1 MAQPLVKKDDDRDE
15 EADYSPFLGIE
26 KGAVLQEARVFHDP
40 QLDARRCSQVITK
53 LLYLLNQG
61 ETLTKIEATEVFF
74 AVTKLFQSK
83 DIGLRRMVYLMI
95 KELSPSAD
103 EVIIVTSSLMKD
115 MNSRTDLFRANAI
128 RVLCRITDGTLLAQI
143 ERYLKQAIVDKN
155 PVVASAALVS
165 GIHLLQTNPEIV
177 RRWSNEVQEAVQSR
191 AALVQF
197 HALALLHQI
206 RQNDRLAVNKL
217 VASLTKGT
225 VRSPLAQC
233 LLIRYISQVIKESG
247 DNSQAGERPF
257 YDYLEGCLRHKAEVV
272 IFEAARTITELS
284 NVTTRELTPA
294 ITVLQLFL
302 SSSKPVLRF
311 AALRTLN
318 KVAMTHP
325 MAVTNCNIDMESLI
339 SDQNRSIATLAI
351 TTLLKTGNE
360 SSVDRLM
367 KQITNFMSDIADEF
381 KIVVVEAIR
390 SLCLKFPLKY
400 RSLMNFLSNILRE
413 EGGFEYKKAIVDSI
427 VILIRDIPDA
437 KESGLLHL
445 CEFIEDCEFTYLST
459 QILHFL
465 GNEGP
470 KTSDPS
476 KYIRY
481 IYNRVIL
488 ENATVRASAVSTL
501 AKFGAL
507 VDSLKPRI
515 FVLLRRCVFDNDD
528 EVRDRAT
535 LYLNTLGDGSVAET
549 DEDVKEFLFGS
560 LDIPLTNMEA
570 SLKNY
575 DPTEEPFDINSV
587 PKEVKSQ
594 SVAEKKAPGKKP
606 AASSTPAAAPT
617 SAADAYERLLSSI
630 PEFASFGKLFKSSTP
645 VELTEAETEY
655 SVNVVKHIY
664 DSHVVFQ
671 YNCTNTIPEQ
681 LLENVTVIVDAS
693 DAEEFSEVGTK
704 PLRSLPYDTPGQ
716 TFVAFEKPEG
726 VPAVGKFSNVL
737 RFTVKEVDPSTGE
750 SEDDGVEDE
759 YQLEDF
765 EVVAADYILKVG
777 VSNFKNAWESLGPD
791 GERIDEYGLGPRE
804 SLAEAVNTVINLLGM
819 QPCEGTEVVPSN
831 SRSHTCLLS
840 GIYIGNVKVLV
851 RLSFGIDGAKEV
863 AMKLAV
869 RSEDENVSEA
879 IHEIVASGQRR
890 QNDQLRMIFLEHTR
904 ISRELE
910 ARKNELDDPEKQLME
925 RGAST
930 ENNRLKL
937 KYEKKKHDRAVLN
950 KKKAKKASRL
960 AERYKRE
967 KEDLRRKI
975 IQLKVKLD
983 DKPLLEMELIY
994 LRGQTEIV
1002 KFTGNYVDVDKLY
1015 ALLRELHEKEV
1026 ELYDLEALNHALIV
1040 KNAKAM
1046 MKYKK
1051 LRRN

>member
-1 MAQPLVKKDDDRDE
+1 MAQPLVKKDDDRDDE
-15 EADYSPFLGIE
+15 EYSPFLGIE
-26 KGAVLQEARVFHDP
+26 KGAVLQEARVFNDP

-61 ETLTKIEATEVFF
+61 ESFTKVEATEVFF
-74 AVTKLFQSK
+74 SVTKLFQSR
-83 DIGLRRMVYLMI
+83 DIGLRRMVYLII

-115 MNSRTDLFRANAI
+115 MNSKTDMYRANAI
-128 RVLCRITDGTLLAQI
+128 RVLCRITDGTLLTQI

-177 RRWSNEVQEAVQSR
+177 KRWSNEVQESVQSR

-206 RQNDRLAVNKL
+206 RQNDRLAVSKL
-217 VASLTKGT
+217 VTSLTRGT

-233 LLIRYISQVIKESG
+233 LLIRYTSQVIRESG
-247 DNSQAGERPF
+247 NVQTGDRPF
-257 YDYLEGCLRHKAEVV
+257 YDYLEGCLRHKVEMV
-272 IFEAARTITELS
+272 IFEAARAITELHG
-284 NVTTRELTPA
+284 VTPRELTPA

-311 AALRTLN
+311 AAVRTLN

-325 MAVTNCNIDMESLI
+325 VPVTNCNIDMESLI

-390 SLCLKFPLKY
+390 SLCLKFPLKF
-400 RSLMNFLSNILRE
+400 RALMNFLSNILRE

-465 GNEGP
+465 GIEGP

-481 IYNRVIL
+481 IYNRVHL

-507 VDSLKPRI
+507 VDSLKPRVFI
-515 FVLLRRCVFDNDD
+515 LLRRCLFDSDD

-535 LYLNTLGDGSVAET
+535 LYLNTLGGDGSVIET
-549 DEDVKEFLFGS
+549 DNDVKDFLFGS
-560 LDIPLTNMEA
+560 LDVPLVNLET

-575 DPTEEPFDINSV
+575 EASEEPFDIKSV

-594 SVAEKKAPGKKP
+594 PLAEKKAQSKKP
-606 AASSTPAAAPT
+606 TGLGAPPTGPASTV
-617 SAADAYERLLSSI
+617 DAYETLLSSI
-630 PEFASFGKLFKSSTP
+630 PEFSNFGKLFKSSAP
-645 VELTEAETEY
+645 VELTEPETEY
-655 SVNVVKHIY
+655 AVNVVKHIF

-681 LLENVTVIVDAS
+681 LLEDVIVVVDAS
-693 DAEEFSEVGTK
+693 EAEEFSEVASRS
-704 PLRSLPYDTPGQ
+704 LRSLPYDTPGQ
-716 TFVAFEKPEG
+716 TFLAFEKPEG
-726 VPAVGKFSNVL
+726 IPAVGKFTNLL
-737 RFTVKEVDPSTGE
+737 RFIVKEVDPTTGE
-750 SEDDGVEDE
+750 AEEDGVEDE
-759 YQLEDF
+759 YQLEDL
-765 EVVAADYILKVG
+765 EVVAADYILKVP
-777 VSNFKNAWESLGPD
+777 VFNFKNAWESMGAD
-791 GERIDEYGLGPRE
+791 FERVDEYGLGPRE
-804 SLAEAVNTVINLLGM
+804 NLTEAVNAVISLLGM
-819 QPCEGTEVVPSN
+819 QPCEGTEAVASN
-831 SRSHTCLLS
+831 SRSHSCVLS
-840 GIYIGNVKVLV
+840 GVYIGNVKVLV
-851 RLSFGIDGAKEV
+851 RLLFGIDSSSKEV
-863 AMKLAV
+863 AMKLTV
-869 RSEDENVSEA
+869 RSEDGAVSDA
-879 IHEIVASGQRR
+879 IHEIVASG
-890 QNDQLRMIFLEHTR
+890 
-904 ISRELE
+904 
-910 ARKNELDDPEKQLME
+910 
-925 RGAST
+925 
-930 ENNRLKL
+930 
-937 KYEKKKHDRAVLN
+937 
-950 KKKAKKASRL
+950 
-960 AERYKRE
+960 
-967 KEDLRRKI
+967 
-975 IQLKVKLD
+975 
-983 DKPLLEMELIY
+983 
-994 LRGQTEIV
+994 
-1002 KFTGNYVDVDKLY
+1002 
-1015 ALLRELHEKEV
+1015 
-1026 ELYDLEALNHALIV
+1026 
-1040 KNAKAM
+1040 
-1046 MKYKK
+1046 
-1051 LRRN
+1051 

>member
-1 MAQPLVKKDDDRDE
+1 MAQPLVKKDDDRDDE
-15 EADYSPFLGIE
+15 VDYSPFLGIE
-26 KGAVLQEARVFHDP
+26 KGAVLQEARVFNDP

-61 ETLTKIEATEVFF
+61 EIFTKTEATEVFF
-74 AVTKLFQSK
+74 SVTKLFQSK
-83 DIGLRRMVYLMI
+83 DIGLRRMVYLII
-95 KELSPSAD
+95 KELSPSSD

-115 MNSRTDLFRANAI
+115 MNSRTDMYRANAI
-128 RVLCRITDGTLLAQI
+128 RVLCRIIDGTLLTQI

-165 GIHLLQTNPEIV
+165 GIHLLQTTPEIV
-177 RRWSNEVQEAVQSR
+177 KRWSNEVQEAVQSR

-206 RQNDRLAVNKL
+206 RQNDRLAVSKL
-217 VASLTKGT
+217 VISLTKGT

-233 LLIRYISQVIKESG
+233 LLIRYTSEVIRESG
-247 DNSQAGERPF
+247 VNTQTGDRPF
-257 YDYLEGCLRHKAEVV
+257 YDYLEGCLRHKAEMV
-272 IFEAARTITELS
+272 IFEAARAITELS

-311 AALRTLN
+311 AAVRTLN

-437 KESGLLHL
+437 KENGLLHL

-459 QILHFL
+459 QILHFI

-501 AKFGAL
+501 AKFGAM

-515 FVLLRRCVFDNDD
+515 FVLLRRCLFDTDD

-535 LYLNTLGDGSVAET
+535 LYLNTLGDGSVSET
-549 DEDVKEFLFGS
+549 DKDVKEFLFGS
-560 LDIPLTNMEA
+560 LDIPLTNFEI

-575 DPTEEPFDINSV
+575 IQNPAEEPFNINSV
-587 PKEVKSQ
+587 PREVKSQ
-594 SVAEKKAPGKKP
+594 ALTEKKAPGKKP
-606 AASSTPAAAPT
+606 TGLGAPPPPPT
-617 SAADAYERLLSSI
+617 SAVDAYERLLSSI
-630 PEFASFGKLFKSSTP
+630 PEFASFGKLFKSSAP

-655 SVNVVKHIY
+655 SVNVVKHIF
-664 DSHVVFQ
+664 DRHVLFQ

-693 DAEEFSEVGTK
+693 EAEEFSEVGTK
-704 PLRSLPYDTPGQ
+704 LLKSLPYDTPAQ

-726 VPAVGKFSNVL
+726 VPTVGKFSNVL
-737 RFTVKEVDPSTGE
+737 RFTVKEVDTSTGE
-750 SEDDGVEDE
+750 ADDDGVEDE

-777 VSNFKNAWESLGPD
+777 VSNFKNAWESMGPD
-791 GERIDEYGLGPRE
+791 SERIDEYGLGPRD
-804 SLAEAVNTVINLLGM
+804 SLVEAVNTVINLLGM
-819 QPCEGTEVVPSN
+819 QPCEGTEVVPNN

-840 GIYIGNVKVLV
+840 GVYTGNVKVLV
-851 RLSFGIDGAKEV
+851 RLSFGIDGSKEV

-869 RSEDENVSEA
+869 RSEDENVSDA
-879 IHEIVASGQRR
+879 IHEIVASG
-890 QNDQLRMIFLEHTR
+890 
-904 ISRELE
+904 
-910 ARKNELDDPEKQLME
+910 
-925 RGAST
+925 
-930 ENNRLKL
+930 
-937 KYEKKKHDRAVLN
+937 
-950 KKKAKKASRL
+950 
-960 AERYKRE
+960 
-967 KEDLRRKI
+967 
-975 IQLKVKLD
+975 
-983 DKPLLEMELIY
+983 
-994 LRGQTEIV
+994 
-1002 KFTGNYVDVDKLY
+1002 
-1015 ALLRELHEKEV
+1015 
-1026 ELYDLEALNHALIV
+1026 
-1040 KNAKAM
+1040 
-1046 MKYKK
+1046 
-1051 LRRN
+1051 